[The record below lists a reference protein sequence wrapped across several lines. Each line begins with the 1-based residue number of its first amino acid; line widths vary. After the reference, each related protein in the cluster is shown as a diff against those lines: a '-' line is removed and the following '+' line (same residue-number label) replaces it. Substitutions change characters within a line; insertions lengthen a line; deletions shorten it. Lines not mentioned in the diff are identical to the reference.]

1 MRVKT
6 FFATLLFFS
15 VAGCGSAPVMV
26 KEEKSA
32 EVFSRIHFYLEALHG
47 EKDSIVLQNEGLNML
62 LRVYAIPILKEDA
75 FTNAELEIKSDEK
88 YRIMMEVG
96 AAGKEKVAEVTRKY
110 QGRRVAVVLDETLVG
125 TPYIKDEITNGRLRF
140 NGHLTLDESRALLV
154 KILATIRKNREK

>member
-1 MRVKT
+1 
-6 FFATLLFFS
+6 
-15 VAGCGSAPVMV
+15 
-26 KEEKSA
+26 
-32 EVFSRIHFYLEALHG
+32 
-47 EKDSIVLQNEGLNML
+47 ML